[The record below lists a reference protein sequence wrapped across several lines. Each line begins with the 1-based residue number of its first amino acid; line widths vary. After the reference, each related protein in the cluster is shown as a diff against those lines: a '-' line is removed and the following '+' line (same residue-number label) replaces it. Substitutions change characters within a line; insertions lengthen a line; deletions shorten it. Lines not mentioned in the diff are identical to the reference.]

1 MIYNEAYEA
10 RRQMEEALV
19 KKWEKALKVN
29 GISDEHM
36 ARTTAILLENYMTHL
51 QDNPSLIAED
61 QVQTSAFTGV
71 NLALL
76 GLIARAIPQL
86 TGLELVGTQA
96 MPTPTS
102 PIFTLRWYKSNLKG
116 QTAANEEM
124 WVSPI
129 PSQYPVGIDPY
140 YTSSEVRG
148 ESVGTLPAGLTLAC
162 AGWLNAV
169 NPRGYTP
176 LLFTGTMY
184 LNLFSA
190 AGALLA
196 RYKFG
201 TTDLNSAGTA
211 SGTAI
216 TGDVVYN
223 GTTYTLAAVD
233 AGTLTMVMSASGTQI
248 VRTLT
253 STVTNLNAFAVGG
266 VTATTM
272 TLDYDYK
279 PEDESM
285 IPEIEFEIAQESIGL
300 TRRQLRG
307 SFTLD
312 AAYDLKKLHGIDL
325 ESAIMD
331 MMKQELMAEINR
343 EIINDLRMMAGITKT
358 IDLTKLP
365 TAGGTQVSIA
375 ANYDDA
381 QKAILDAIE
390 KVCAE
395 IWNIGRRGFG
405 NFVVGN
411 PATLSFLDR
420 VPGFVGSGVT
430 YSGRDLAFQGSLGG
444 KIKFYSDPQFP
455 KNELLIGYKG
465 TSAIDS
471 GYLYCPYLPI
481 TATPTLIDPN
491 TGNPKKLYYTRYGK
505 TFKDRGDGG
514 KAKNYILM
522 GEYQYA
528 RLIINGLPAIFQ

>member
-1 MIYNEAYEA
+1 MIYNEAYEQ
-10 RRQMEEALV
+10 RRNIEEALV

-29 GISDEHM
+29 GIADEHQ

-51 QDNPSLIAED
+51 QENPQLIAED

-76 GLIARAIPQL
+76 GLLARAIPQL
-86 TGLELVGTQA
+86 VGLELVGVQA

-102 PIFTLRWYKSNLKG
+102 PIFTLRWYKSNQKG

-129 PSQYPVGIDPY
+129 PAAYPVGIDPY
-140 YTSSEVRG
+140 FSSQQIRSEVVTPG
-148 ESVGTLPAGLTLAC
+148 AASWVGGWFNQVTPRATL
-162 AGWLNAV
+162 
-169 NPRGYTP
+169 P
-176 LLFTGTMY
+176 LLFTGTTFVNFY
-184 LNLFSA
+184 DTN
-190 AGALLA
+190 GTLLT
-196 RYKFG
+196 RYGFL
-201 TTDLNSAGTA
+201 TQDLNSTGGPFTATLMAGYTALDGAASITMTIVANTSRTLATSGPNFNALTVGGTA
-211 SGTAI
+211 
-216 TGDVVYN
+216 VV
-223 GTTYTLAAVD
+223 
-233 AGTLTMVMSASGTQI
+233 S
-248 VRTLT
+248 
-253 STVTNLNAFAVGG
+253 VGI
-266 VTATTM
+266 
-272 TLDYDYK
+272 DYEYR

-285 IPEIEFEIAQESIGL
+285 IPEIEFAITQESVSL
-300 TRRQLRG
+300 VRRQLRG

-343 EIINDLRMMAGITKT
+343 EIINDLRLMAGISKT
-358 IDLTKLP
+358 IDLTLLP
-365 TAGGTQVSIA
+365 TGGGTNVSIV

-381 QKAILDAIE
+381 HKAILDAIE
-390 KVCAE
+390 RCCAE

-430 YSGRDLAFQGSLGG
+430 YSGRDIAYQGSLGG
-444 KIKFYSDPQFP
+444 KIKFYSDPQYP

-481 TATPTLIDPN
+481 TATPTLIDPY

-505 TFKDRGDGG
+505 TFQDRGNSGLP
-514 KAKNYILM
+514 KNYILM

-528 RLIINGLPAIFQ
+528 RLTISGMPTIFQ